1 METRSIPAGPET
13 IVVESEFEAAV
24 SLACGLVGRSPDVTA
39 VHVLGGGRPSFD
51 AVWRMRMMSE
61 AHGVRLHVDGTGQV
75 DIHPLGVQANPA
87 PPIPRDSMRNS
98 APGGR
103 LARFRAEGKGWS
115 LGFQGLAEGTR

>member
-1 METRSIPAGPET
+1 METTPIPAGPEM
-13 IVVESEFEAAV
+13 ILVESEFEAAV
-24 SLACGLVGRSPDVTA
+24 SLACGLVGHSPDVTA

-87 PPIPRDSMRNS
+87 PPIPRDSTGRR
-98 APGGR
+98 AVGRR
-103 LARFRAEGKGWS
+103 LARLRADGKGWGP
-115 LGFQGLAEGTR
+115 GFRGLTEGTR

>member
-1 METRSIPAGPET
+1 METRPISAGPET

-61 AHGVRLHVDGTGQV
+61 AHGVRLHVDGMGQV
-75 DIHPLGVQANPA
+75 AIHPLGVQANPA
-87 PPIPRDSMRNS
+87 PPVPRDSMGKHAAGR
-98 APGGR
+98 R
-103 LARFRAEGKGWS
+103 LARFRPDGKGWS
-115 LGFQGLAEGTR
+115 LGFRGLTEGTR